1 MTPEQ
6 KRQAQR
12 REFLRS
18 HGFPL
23 AAGTVAV
30 GGLAVA
36 IAIFLADD
44 RQPPIRKAPDLTVVT
59 LVEPPPPP
67 PPPEVVEPEMV
78 EQPEVVEPEIE
89 HEEITEEPPE
99 PSDEPPAE
107 VASDEPPLGPL
118 GLDAVAEGPG
128 DAFNL
133 AGRPGGNGLLGG
145 GGGGG
150 SRWGWYAYI
159 VQQQLEQALRAHRRT
174 RTARTQIEIRLWADE
189 SGRVTRVVLN
199 PSTGN
204 SAIDDA
210 IKNEILAGLQL
221 REPPPLDMPMPIVAR
236 VTARRPG

>member
-30 GGLAVA
+30 GGLVVA
-36 IAIFLADD
+36 ITIFLMDD

-89 HEEITEEPPE
+89 QEEITEEPPE
-99 PSDEPPAE
+99 PSDEPPPE

-118 GLDAVAEGPG
+118 GLDAVAE
-128 DAFNL
+128 AL
-133 AGRPGGNGLLGG
+133 AHERLALKPHSPVNRGFLARA
-145 GGGGG
+145 
-150 SRWGWYAYI
+150 RAY
-159 VQQQLEQALRAHRRT
+159 H
-174 RTARTQIEIRLWADE
+174 TA
-189 SGRVTRVVLN
+189 
-199 PSTGN
+199 
-204 SAIDDA
+204 
-210 IKNEILAGLQL
+210 NEL
-221 REPPPLDMPMPIVAR
+221 PV
-236 VTARRPG
+236 